1 MTRVLVRAFV
11 GAVCVRCLRTRNLG
25 VVPRGAEERNP
36 AARASDFLPF
46 PEARGDTR
54 TQHIFFFPPQL
65 SFPYIRVCKL
75 HPCSPP
81 DDSSWALEWVPCLL
95 FSIPAFQQLTSAV
108 LNAEN
113 SAQNNDRSVPAR
125 LTPYLLYPAFSPV
138 ILMAPISHTEYNK

>member
-1 MTRVLVRAFV
+1 MSVACAPEISGL
-11 GAVCVRCLRTRNLG
+11 C
-25 VVPRGAEERNP
+25 RGGRRSENP
-36 AARASDFLPF
+36 P
-46 PEARGDTR
+46 PESLISYPSQKPVA
-54 TQHIFFFPPQL
+54 ILELNIFFFFPPQL

-75 HPCSPP
+75 QPCGPP

-95 FSIPAFQQLTSAV
+95 FSIFAFQQLTSAV

-138 ILMAPISHTEYNK
+138 NFNGPN